1 MIGEEDGFAIW
12 LQVAEREV
20 ERVGLRGRVGP
31 QFKIVMADFLQFRRV
46 VTPIGIG
53 YGKMDAGEQ
62 GQQED
67 ENGAVHWSIIIKGMV
82 GSSVAFHSMK
92 RNVGRI
98 IAWIPC
104 KINEK
109 TNKI

>member
-1 MIGEEDGFAIW
+1 MIGEEGGFAVW
-12 LQVAEREV
+12 LQIAEREID
-20 ERVGLRGRVGP
+20 RIGLRGRVGS

-46 VTPIGIG
+46 VTPIDIG

-67 ENGAVHWSIIIKGMV
+67 EKGAVHGSIIIKGMV

-92 RNVGRI
+92 RSFGRI
-98 IAWIPC
+98 IAWMSR

>member
-53 YGKMDAGEQ
+53 YGKWTMA
-62 GQQED
+62 
-67 ENGAVHWSIIIKGMV
+67 NRASRK
-82 GSSVAFHSMK
+82 MK
-92 RNVGRI
+92 MERFIGLL
-98 IAWIPC
+98 
-104 KINEK
+104 
-109 TNKI
+109 